1 MNPTFEIVKKSFFEY
16 KWIIWLGFI
25 SLFVYIVYRAFTF
38 SFTHD
43 ESLSYTIIK
52 GVEYQRNT
60 ANNHVLNTFLMD
72 WSSRLFGHSE
82 LSLRLPNI
90 LAFVLYLLAAF
101 LLLRKKNNKL
111 AFLGASLLCL
121 NPYLLEYFSLARGYG
136 ISFGLMLMSLYFT
149 VTILFKFETNH
160 SNLSKYFFAI
170 LFASLATNANLSMI
184 NFLIALIGFFTI
196 HYAILSFKFK
206 RRSFIQHLPFILLL
220 FAGIVVVYFESQRL
234 FLLQENNQL
243 YFGENSLNK
252 MFESISRS
260 SIYSFKHFHGA
271 IQGTKYVVLASLI
284 FGAILV
290 RWKKEYNSPLFIL
303 GTLILFILLGLV
315 LEATFF
321 KSKYPSGR
329 SAFFFVP
336 LYTLYLYFLIEKTV
350 GFFNLKNWFFIPIF
364 LLLPLPI
371 FTNFYYSTLIKFNKD
386 WEFDA
391 ETKEMMA
398 FLKSETKK
406 NNQLSTIANHWLFEP
421 SINYYIESQKI
432 NLAPATRNPID
443 FTTDYIY
450 RLEDDSKVEGY
461 QIVLEFPQTKTNLL
475 RRMR

>member
-1 MNPTFEIVKKSFFEY
+1 
-16 KWIIWLGFI
+16 
-25 SLFVYIVYRAFTF
+25 VYIVYRAFTF

-52 GVEYQRNT
+52 GVDYQRNT
-60 ANNHVLNTFLMD
+60 ANNHVLNTFLMN
-72 WSSRLFGHSE
+72 WSSRLFGQSE

-90 LAFVLYLLAAF
+90 LAFALYLLAAF
-101 LLLRKKNNKL
+101 LLLRKKNVQF

-149 VTILFKFETNH
+149 VKIHAEFKEKFSDL
-160 SNLSKYFFAI
+160 SNYFFAI
-170 LFASLATNANLSMI
+170 LFAILATNANLSMI
-184 NFLIALIGFFTI
+184 NFLIALIGFFI
-196 HYAILSFKFK
+196 VHHSILSIKFEH
-206 RRSFIQHLPFILLL
+206 RSFLQHVPYIVLF
-220 FAGIVVVYFESQRL
+220 FAGFVVVYFESQRL

-243 YFGENSLNK
+243 YFGETSLNR
-252 MFESISRS
+252 MFQSISRS
-260 SIYSFKHFHGA
+260 SIYSFQHFQGA
-271 IQGTKYVVLASLI
+271 IHGSKYVVLASLI

-303 GTLILFILLGLV
+303 GTLLLFILFGLV

-336 LYTLYLYFLIEKTV
+336 LYSLYLYFLIEKTV
-350 GFFNLKNWFFIPIF
+350 AYFNLKNWVFIPIF
-364 LLLPLPI
+364 LLLPLPLL
-371 FTNFYYSTLIKFNKD
+371 TNFYYSTLIKFNKD

-398 FLKSETKK
+398 FLKSETKQK
-406 NNQLSTIANHWLFEP
+406 NHPSTIANHWLFEP
-421 SINYYIESQKI
+421 SINYYIESQNI

-450 RLEDDSKVEGY
+450 RLEEDSKVEGY
-461 QIVLEFPQTKTNLL
+461 QVVLDFPQTKTNLL
-475 RRMR
+475 RKIN